1 MNKPSTTHAGKAG
14 KAGKPGSPPVAPKGG
29 AGRKT
34 TTAKRVASG
43 RNPSPPRV
51 DSDIRH
57 AMIAQAAYFRAER
70 RGFEDG
76 SQLDDWFEAER
87 EISRILDE

>member
-1 MNKPSTTHAGKAG
+1 MNKPSTTRTGKAG
-14 KAGKPGSPPVAPKGG
+14 KAGKSGSSPGAPQGG
-29 AGRKT
+29 ARRKAT
-34 TTAKRVASG
+34 AAKRASSG
-43 RNPSPPRV
+43 RNQAPPQV

>member
-1 MNKPSTTHAGKAG
+1 MNKTSTTHAGKSA
-14 KAGKPGSPPVAPKGG
+14 KAGKSGSSPVAPEGG

-34 TTAKRVASG
+34 TAAKRVTSG
-43 RNPSPPRV
+43 RNQAPPRV